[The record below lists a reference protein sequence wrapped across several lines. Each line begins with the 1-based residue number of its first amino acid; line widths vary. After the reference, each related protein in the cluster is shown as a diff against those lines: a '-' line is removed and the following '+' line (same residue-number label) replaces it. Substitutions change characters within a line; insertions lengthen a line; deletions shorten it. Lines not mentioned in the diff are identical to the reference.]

1 MAEVNG
7 FCVLVTIT
15 AASTTLS
22 ITSTRPLSTVTMEEA
37 STCEA
42 TALSVSP
49 DGKVVLFFLDQG
61 LGQLTRV
68 EPATGNCRSLER
80 ELSCNII

>member
-15 AASTTLS
+15 AARTTLS
-22 ITSTRPLSTVTMEEA
+22 ITSTRPLSTVTMGEA
-37 STCEA
+37 STFEPN
-42 TALSVSP
+42 ALVVSP
-49 DGKVVLFFLDQG
+49 DGKVVFFLDQG